1 MQLSRMVNFHKVM
14 GDKTRIQIVSMLKR
28 GPLHGQAI
36 AGKLGLKPPTISHH
50 VAKLREI
57 DVVRQVRD
65 KNTIYYHLNQKTL
78 HALALAVTKIGE
90 EDVNQEFAMPEDDKS
105 TIIRNFF
112 NENHK
117 LKTFPAQRKKK
128 LVVLEYLVRGL
139 KEGKSYEEKEINE
152 YIQQYYDD
160 YATIRRE
167 WIICHFMNR
176 HDGIY
181 QLNPKEMWMI

>member
-14 GDKTRIQIVSMLKR
+14 GDTTRIQIVSMLKK

-50 VAKLREI
+50 MAKLKEI

-65 KNTIYYHLNQKTL
+65 KNTIYYHLNEKTL
-78 HALALAVTKIGE
+78 YALAIAVTKIGE
-90 EDVNQEFAMPEDDKS
+90 SEMNKDFNMSTDDKTS
-105 TIIRNFF
+105 IIKNFF
-112 NENHK
+112 TAQNK

-128 LVVLEYLVRGL
+128 LVVLEYLLRGL
-139 KEGKSYEEKEINE
+139 EEGKSYEEKEINE
-152 YIQQYYDD
+152 HIQEYYDD

-176 HDGIY
+176 NNGIY
-181 QLNPKEMWMI
+181 QMNPKEMWLV